1 MTILEELFYGNISP
15 FEKYIR
21 PQSEYADVSHRLTE
35 HSEELRTLLNK
46 EGKALYDKIEN
57 DYADMNCISEKERFI
72 EGFCLGAQII
82 LEITAYK
89 NSPWISRG
97 E

>member
-21 PQSEYADVSHRLTE
+21 PKSKYADVSHCLTK
-35 HSEELRTLLNK
+35 HSEELRALLDK
-46 EGKALYDKIEN
+46 EGKNLYDKIEN

-72 EGFCLGAQII
+72 EGFCLGARII
-82 LEITAYK
+82 LEIMAYK